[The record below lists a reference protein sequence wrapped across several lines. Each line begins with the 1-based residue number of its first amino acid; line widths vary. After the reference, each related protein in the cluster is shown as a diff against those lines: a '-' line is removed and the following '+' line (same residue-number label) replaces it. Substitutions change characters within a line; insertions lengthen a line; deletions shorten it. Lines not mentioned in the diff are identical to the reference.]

1 MDVNVTLFLKNI
13 LNEIKEKLPGY
24 ELCRKVEVKDKE
36 GSPEKTKTG
45 KVKYVWMP
53 FELNFLGLCLS
64 QGGMNI
70 LYPNPED
77 PNDAIYT
84 RIPKRKYDEF
94 MKTKSLKKRLEI
106 LGDYSGIYLL
116 RPKKADKKISFRLSQ
131 DFYDKLKKTA
141 QSCGMTPSQLA
152 RTRLIGTQPRL
163 ALSQEQDERIKEIAH
178 LARDYRQMAN
188 AFNNYAKTIGVSG
201 AQRLDVLFQS
211 KEGIDLIRGM
221 RNIGY
226 KIDDIIKR

>member
-1 MDVNVTLFLKNI
+1 MDVKVTFLLRNI
-13 LNEIKEKLPGY
+13 SSEINEKLPGY

-45 KVKYVWMP
+45 MVKYIWIP

-131 DFYDKLKKTA
+131 DFYDKFKKTA

-152 RTRLIGTQPRL
+152 RIRLIGTQPRL
-163 ALSQEQDERIKEIAH
+163 ALSHEQDERIKEIAH

-188 AFNNYAKTIGVSG
+188 AFNNYAKTIGASG

-221 RNIGY
+221 RNIGD
-226 KIDDIIKR
+226 KIDNIIKR

>member
-1 MDVNVTLFLKNI
+1 MDVKVTFLLRNI
-13 LNEIKEKLPGY
+13 SSEINEKLPGY

-45 KVKYVWMP
+45 KLKYVWVP
-53 FELNFLGLCLS
+53 FEMNYLGLCLS
-64 QGGMNI
+64 PDGTNI
-70 LYPNPED
+70 LYQNPED
-77 PNDAIYT
+77 PNDGIYT

-94 MKTKSLKKRLEI
+94 FKTKSLRKRLEI

-116 RPKKADKKISFRLSQ
+116 RPKKADKKISFRVST
-131 DFYDKLKKTA
+131 DFYEQFLKTA
-141 QSCGMTPSQLA
+141 KACRMTPSQLA
-152 RTRLIGTQPRL
+152 RKRLVGTQPRL

-188 AFNNYAKTIGVSG
+188 AFNNYAKTIGASG

-221 RNIGY
+221 RNIGD
-226 KIDDIIKR
+226 KIDDIIKQ

>member
-1 MDVNVTLFLKNI
+1 MAVQITLFLKNI
-13 LNEIKEKLPGY
+13 SDEIKEKLPGY
-24 ELCRKVEVKDKE
+24 ELCRKVEVQSKE
-36 GSPEKTKTG
+36 GSSEKTKTG
-45 KVKYVWMP
+45 KVKYVWVP
-53 FELNFLGLCLS
+53 FEINCLGLCLS
-64 QGGMNI
+64 QAGTNI
-70 LYPNPED
+70 LFQNPED
-77 PNDAIYT
+77 PNDGIYK

-94 MKTKSLKKRLEI
+94 FKTKSLKKRLEI

-131 DFYDKLKKTA
+131 DFFDKFKKTA

-188 AFNNYAKTIGVSG
+188 AFNNYAKTIGASG

-221 RNIGY
+221 RNIGD
-226 KIDDIIKR
+226 KIDNIIKR

>member
-1 MDVNVTLFLKNI
+1 MDVKVTLFLKNI
-13 LNEIKEKLPGY
+13 SNEIKEKLPGY
-24 ELCRKVEVKDKE
+24 ELCRKVEVQSKE

-45 KVKYVWMP
+45 KVKYVWMS

-94 MKTKSLKKRLEI
+94 MKTKSLRKRLEI

-116 RPKKADKKISFRLSQ
+116 RPKKADKKISFRVSE
-131 DFYDKLKKTA
+131 DFYDEFLKNAK
-141 QSCGMTPSQLA
+141 SCGMTPSQLA
-152 RTRLIGTQPRL
+152 RIRLIGTQPRL
-163 ALSQEQDERIKEIAH
+163 ALSHEQDERIKEIAH
-178 LARDYRQMAN
+178 LARDYRQLAN
-188 AFNNYAKTIGVSG
+188 AFNNYAKTIGASG

-211 KEGIDLIRGM
+211 KIGIDLIRGM
-221 RNIGY
+221 RNIGE
-226 KIDDIIKR
+226 KIDNIIKR

>member
-24 ELCRKVEVKDKE
+24 ELCRKVEVQSKE

-77 PNDAIYT
+77 PNDGIYT

-94 MKTKSLKKRLEI
+94 FKTKSLRKRLEI

-131 DFYDKLKKTA
+131 DFYDKFKKTA

-152 RTRLIGTQPRL
+152 RIRLIGTQPRL
-163 ALSQEQDERIKEIAH
+163 ALSHEQDERIKEIAH

-188 AFNNYAKTIGVSG
+188 AFNNYAKTIGASG
-201 AQRLDVLFQS
+201 AQRLDVLFKS

-221 RNIGY
+221 RNIGD
-226 KIDDIIKR
+226 KIDNIIKQ